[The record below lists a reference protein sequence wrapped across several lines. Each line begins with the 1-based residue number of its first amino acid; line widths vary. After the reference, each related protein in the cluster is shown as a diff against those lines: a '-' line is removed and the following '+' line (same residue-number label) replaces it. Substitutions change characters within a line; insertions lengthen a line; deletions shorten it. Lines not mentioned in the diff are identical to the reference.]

1 MRPCSD
7 RGSKHIEG
15 VIVLGSPLN
24 LSRHQRTAPP
34 PRLCSSYRNSKTNTP
49 NPSYRR
55 NQRDSIIGLTN
66 AAGAMVERHSYSVYG
81 TRGIYAASGTVR
93 TTSTYNQRDTYRTVQ
108 LYPGRFCEF
117 CFCNTE
123 RFH

>member
-1 MRPCSD
+1 M
-7 RGSKHIEG
+7 
-15 VIVLGSPLN
+15 LGSPLN

-49 NPSYRR
+49 NPSSHR
-55 NQRDSIIGLTN
+55 NQQYSIIGLTK
-66 AAGAMVERHSYSVYG
+66 AARTLVERYSYTAYG
-81 TRGIYAASGTVR
+81 SLGIYDPSGTVR
-93 TTSTYNQRDTYRTVQ
+93 TSSTYANRYSYRTVQ